1 MPVSC
6 QSSVTQQWHC
16 SRTVPPASFYG
27 CECTA
32 PRLNPPSYCTRTNP
46 EAPALA
52 LPHPVHDLPS
62 LLLRFGAIPKPVGT
76 AGSEGSTVQE
86 FGAGGGVPGWEEFPV
101 GDREALKAQSSG
113 SALGGRERVQ
123 GIGGVEEGTAGLAS
137 GEFLGLNTFQTGSLR
152 DSVFDRDEMLKEFNV
167 GSAKSLQERGIAMSP
182 VENMQEYGAA
192 KALSDSSTHTPT
204 FPTVA
209 DRVEEFLKRFSP
221 KRLAKEGRGGPLARA
236 ITDWVLR
243 LQLVA
248 AAETSS
254 SGVSSSSSSSSS
266 TNKGAKGE
274 KIDMSWAALAL
285 GAYSP
290 GKLKPMLRSPQE
302 VDAFLEFMA
311 AMTTLTPAC
320 TGCSLCLNVFNRA
333 VTPAAVVASFAFRP
347 SSVLLR
353 CILSLYPQRFTPM
366 KELLDTLGI
375 PPLPDLIPN
384 RLMAP
389 LLEGVLEHKRLHF
402 LYTAAILLSR
412 EGVVQDI
419 MELHRAD
426 GVVRSEEE
434 LREVE
439 WNGWEGGEEWLM
451 WEEVDSWRNALLRAW
466 PVTEMYEAPHS
477 WAATG
482 EEERVRKCC
491 AGMRRRE
498 RECEE
503 ISRRKEW
510 ALVDRMA
517 AAATVGEP
525 TGVGGGSE
533 PVCMPAGDAAGG
545 DVPLGA
551 LKRVAGRGDTWAE
564 GPGWPPLKACARC
577 SQAAYCDRD
586 CQVAH
591 WKVHKLQCQPK

>member
-6 QSSVTQQWHC
+6 Q
-16 SRTVPPASFYG
+16 
-27 CECTA
+27 
-32 PRLNPPSYCTRTNP
+32 LNPPSYCTRTNP

-266 TNKGAKGE
+266 STNKGAKGE

-389 LLEGVLEHKRLHF
+389 LLEGVLEHKR
-402 LYTAAILLSR
+402 TALP
-412 EGVVQDI
+412 
-419 MELHRAD
+419 LHRSHPAVSGRRRTGHH
-426 GVVRSEEE
+426 GVAQSRWS
-434 LREVE
+434 
-439 WNGWEGGEEWLM
+439 GEE
-451 WEEVDSWRNALLRAW
+451 
-466 PVTEMYEAPHS
+466 
-477 WAATG
+477 
-482 EEERVRKCC
+482 
-491 AGMRRRE
+491 
-498 RECEE
+498 
-503 ISRRKEW
+503 
-510 ALVDRMA
+510 
-517 AAATVGEP
+517 
-525 TGVGGGSE
+525 
-533 PVCMPAGDAAGG
+533 
-545 DVPLGA
+545 
-551 LKRVAGRGDTWAE
+551 
-564 GPGWPPLKACARC
+564 
-577 SQAAYCDRD
+577 
-586 CQVAH
+586 
-591 WKVHKLQCQPK
+591 